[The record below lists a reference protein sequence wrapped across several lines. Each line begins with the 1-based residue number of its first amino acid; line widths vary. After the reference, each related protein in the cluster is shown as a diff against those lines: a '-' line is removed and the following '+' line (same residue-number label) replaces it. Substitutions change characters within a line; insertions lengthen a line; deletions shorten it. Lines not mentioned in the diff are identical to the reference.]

1 MKYIATID
9 DRSFEIDINEQGEII
24 ADGQRLSVDFHSV
37 ADQPVYSMLLNGES
51 FEASVSTREMTVEVL
66 LRGRLFLV
74 NVEDER
80 QRRLRETTHM
90 ELEQEGEFTLAAPM
104 PGMVVAIPVE
114 VGQSVEKG
122 DNLIIL
128 ESMKMQNEL
137 KAPRDGKV
145 SGVRVSPGDSVD
157 QNQVLLTLI

>member
-1 MKYIATID
+1 
-9 DRSFEIDINEQGEII
+9 
-24 ADGQRLSVDFHSV
+24 
-37 ADQPVYSMLLNGES
+37 
-51 FEASVSTREMTVEVL
+51 MT
-66 LRGRLFLV
+66 GM
-74 NVEDER
+74 D
-80 QRRLRETTHM
+80 
-90 ELEQEGEFTLAAPM
+90 LEQEGEFTLAAPM

-137 KAPRDGKV
+137 KAPRGGKV

-157 QNQVLLTLI
+157 LNQVLLTLT